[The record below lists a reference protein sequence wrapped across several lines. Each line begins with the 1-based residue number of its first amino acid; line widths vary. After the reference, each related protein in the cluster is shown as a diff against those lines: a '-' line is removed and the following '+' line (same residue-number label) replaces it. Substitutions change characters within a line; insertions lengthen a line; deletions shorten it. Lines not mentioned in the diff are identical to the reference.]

1 MCNTARGPIISSN
14 SSWIE
19 MKPTHQA
26 WKQGAD
32 SSLYAKLTMPRQI
45 WYQTHYST
53 LLFQDLFAE
62 KNTFSTISLLL
73 RPFLPKR
80 WQNTTNLT
88 PSYFVAGIRIA
99 AVKTPKT
106 GHLPL
111 CNTQP
116 SHCTNSSLFSAR
128 DQLCSHKTSFCCLN
142 PVETV
147 DISSW
152 KRCVFS
158 TCPSVT
164 VSISALQPAL
174 LTW

>member
-1 MCNTARGPIISSN
+1 MPNWQCRGKYDTKHIILPYFFKIFLQKKTPSVPSPCCSDLSFPN
-14 SSWIE
+14 AGR
-19 MKPTHQA
+19 TQ
-26 WKQGAD
+26 
-32 SSLYAKLTMPRQI
+32 LTWPLP
-45 WYQTHYST
+45 T
-53 LLFQDLFAE
+53 LL
-62 KNTFSTISLLL
+62 
-73 RPFLPKR
+73 LP
-80 WQNTTNLT
+80 
-88 PSYFVAGIRIA
+88 PGIRIA

-128 DQLCSHKTSFCCLN
+128 DQLCSHRTSFCCLN